1 MDKLKQELAKKKEER
16 EKMMSRLAGAGK
28 EKKFIKLGELNDLRN
43 SVNQDSNHL
52 TTQGGFCKNSI
63 DLSRNGESSS
73 ADDVQEEERKA
84 TLTRKEVIR
93 RLREREEPIRLFG
106 ESDYEAFTRLKKLEI
121 LEPEVNKGFK
131 NDFQDAMHKVDENYV
146 KELLE
151 AMPGDEEKSSSEE
164 VKTKADETTYE
175 EVMEMSEGFGQ
186 NAKHDSQ
193 VILKYL
199 KLILS
204 MWEDE
209 LNKRPEVVKR
219 SLHGKLDS
227 ATRVQT
233 VTYIKPLF
241 RKLKKQTVSDD
252 IFSCLVDIV
261 KFLIQRDYL
270 KATEAYLE
278 MAIGN
283 APWPLG
289 VTMVGIHARTG
300 REKISARNVA
310 HVLNDETQR
319 KYIQALKRLMTQAQ
333 LYFPTNRPRRVK

>member
-1 MDKLKQELAKKKEER
+1 MDRLKQELAKKKQER
-16 EKMMSRLAGAGK
+16 EKMLSKLADAGK
-28 EKKFIKLGELNDLRN
+28 ENKFVKLGDLKSLQN
-43 SVNQDSNHL
+43 PVNQHSN
-52 TTQGGFCKNSI
+52 QVAARGGSCKNST

-73 ADDVQEEERKA
+73 ACNVQEEERKA
-84 TLTRKEVIR
+84 TLTRKEVVR
-93 RLREREEPIRLFG
+93 RLREREKPIRLFG
-106 ESDYEAFTRLKKLEI
+106 ESDYEAFMRLKELEM

-131 NDFQDAMHKVDENYV
+131 NDFQDAMQKVDENYV

-151 AMPGDEEKSSSEE
+151 STPGDEEKASSEE
-164 VKTKADETTYE
+164 VKTQADETTYE
-175 EVMEMSEGFGQ
+175 EVMEMSEEFGK
-186 NAKHDSQ
+186 NVKHDSQ

-209 LNKRPEVVKR
+209 LNKRPEVIKR

-233 VTYIKPLF
+233 VNYIKPLF
-241 RKLKKQTVSDD
+241 RKLKKQTVSED

-300 REKISARNVA
+300 REKISDRYVA

-333 LYFPTNRPRRVK
+333 LYFPTNRSRRVK